1 MARGIGNLVLELRRL
16 RRSDVLVHPDA
27 QPAFEYYR
35 DFLQPK
41 PAVRPRRNLAK
52 DSLTPI
58 IEVVGSPGSYLIIHD
73 FAQLRLLAA
82 EKREFAV
89 RVHERPSRH
98 EIRHCAWRSVMRYE
112 PFSPASPEIVCAKI
126 LRLIECF
133 PSDLVPECLPL
144 DPNTGLPPRL
154 NWSALSRAIGVP
166 LSTLNNVLPG
176 IRNGG
181 VPDITVE
188 QIFLNQK
195 ENPANG

>member
-1 MARGIGNLVLELRRL
+1 MLELRRL
-16 RRSDVLVHPDA
+16 RRADILVHPEA
-27 QPAFEYYR
+27 QRAFEYYR

-41 PAVRPRRNLAK
+41 PVDRAGPSLAE

-58 IEVVGSPGSYLIIHD
+58 IEVVGSPGSYLIIYD

-82 EKREFAV
+82 EKQEFAV

-98 EIRHCAWRSVMRYE
+98 EIRHCAWRSVMCYE
-112 PFSPASPEIVCAKI
+112 PFSPAPPEIVCAKI

-133 PSDLVPECLPL
+133 PSDLVPECLPR
-144 DPNTGLPPRL
+144 DPKTDLPPRL
-154 NWSALSRAIGVP
+154 NWSALSRALGVP
-166 LSTLNNVLPG
+166 LSTLNNVLPS

-181 VPDITVE
+181 VPDITIE
-188 QIFLNQK
+188 QIFLSQK